1 MSDTQENRIRPL
13 RGWGRATLFCRPLPG
28 GLTVST
34 TGRRLLFG
42 GLFTAAMLWL
52 VLGNRDAF
60 STDNVSTGG
69 LLFGLSLAACAVLAV
84 MTLLHWSLPK
94 KPETVIHIVTALL
107 LPIVAMTMVECLN
120 DVFTWDWSPQTLIL
134 NYILY
139 FVFYGVVYALSGS
152 LRLPLLIVNPL
163 VFLLALTNHWV
174 TAFRGTPFTP
184 MDIFAAGTAANVAA
198 NYKFSIDYQI
208 VIAVLLLAF
217 LQVAAFRLRTPKMD
231 KVLKIATRVFC
242 ATLTVCI
249 VGIYA
254 FTDQYAE
261 AGLRPDF
268 WNQNRGYRRTGVVM
282 NFCLNLKYIK
292 VSRPAGYDAAA
303 VPTIVYGLL
312 EEEPADE
319 ITISISE
326 AETAPETPQ
335 TPNIICIMNESLA
348 DLDVLGEVRTNEDYM
363 PFLRS
368 LTENTVRGDLY
379 VPVVGSGTS
388 NTEFEFLTGVSTAFF
403 PAGSNAYMLYIKNPL
418 LSLVS
423 TVGAQGYSKLAF
435 HPYYSSGW
443 NRTNVYKYLGFERFL
458 SIGSVIDPD
467 ILTDYQNSGF
477 SAETLEALV
486 EEAYPGQEVLLRRY
500 VSDICDYRKV
510 IELYEE
516 RDESQ
521 PFFLFNVTMQN
532 HGGYTERSQNFRQ
545 EIYVTDAAGNRAV
558 RHTERGDTDLYPL
571 ANQYFSLVKRSD
583 DAFRELVEYFQRQ
596 DEPTVICM
604 FGDHQPNIE
613 TAYLQ
618 ELLGVD
624 SLYSLS
630 TRQNQQRYITPFYIW
645 ANYPIE
651 EKTVE
656 RLSSNYLSSYVM
668 QVAGIEMPVF
678 NRYLLKLSETLP
690 VIDTVGYIDA
700 AGNYYDNGETS
711 EYTPLLKNYEKVIYN
726 LMFDEDNKHEELF
739 SLTPP

>member
-1 MSDTQENRIRPL
+1 M
-13 RGWGRATLFCRPLPG
+13 
-28 GLTVST
+28 
-34 TGRRLLFG
+34 
-42 GLFTAAMLWL
+42 
-52 VLGNRDAF
+52 
-60 STDNVSTGG
+60 
-69 LLFGLSLAACAVLAV
+69 
-84 MTLLHWSLPK
+84 
-94 KPETVIHIVTALL
+94 
-107 LPIVAMTMVECLN
+107 
-120 DVFTWDWSPQTLIL
+120 
-134 NYILY
+134 
-139 FVFYGVVYALSGS
+139 
-152 LRLPLLIVNPL
+152 
-163 VFLLALTNHWV
+163 
-174 TAFRGTPFTP
+174 
-184 MDIFAAGTAANVAA
+184 
-198 NYKFSIDYQI
+198 
-208 VIAVLLLAF
+208 
-217 LQVAAFRLRTPKMD
+217 
-231 KVLKIATRVFC
+231 
-242 ATLTVCI
+242 
-249 VGIYA
+249 
-254 FTDQYAE
+254 
-261 AGLRPDF
+261 
-268 WNQNRGYRRTGVVM
+268 
-282 NFCLNLKYIK
+282 
-292 VSRPAGYDAAA
+292 
-303 VPTIVYGLL
+303 
-312 EEEPADE
+312 
-319 ITISISE
+319 
-326 AETAPETPQ
+326 
-335 TPNIICIMNESLA
+335 
-348 DLDVLGEVRTNEDYM
+348 
-363 PFLRS
+363 
-368 LTENTVRGDLY
+368 
-379 VPVVGSGTS
+379 
-388 NTEFEFLTGVSTAFF
+388 
-403 PAGSNAYMLYIKNPL
+403 
-418 LSLVS
+418 
-423 TVGAQGYSKLAF
+423 
-435 HPYYSSGW
+435 
-443 NRTNVYKYLGFERFL
+443 YKYLGFERFL

-477 SAETLEALV
+477 SAETLETLV

-532 HGGYTERSQNFRQ
+532 HGGYTERSQNFQQ

-583 DAFRELVEYFQRQ
+583 DAFRELVEYFQQQ

-700 AGNYYDNGETS
+700 VGNYYDNGETS

-739 SLTPP
+739 SLTAP